1 MDEGSGGGF
10 CKKDCRRRN
19 KGFLNVGACYCRPA
33 VGAENP
39 CITRVNSARPRLMR
53 KSFLLPL
60 LLTAAAYLMLPMPGL
75 SASLQQKIGATQ
87 NKIAGKKRQ
96 EGVLTTQV
104 TSYNLRIRSLQGEI
118 NGLQQRQDR
127 VQGELNTKQ
136 AELDSIRNRLQIAQ
150 DRLTRLRARLKTAQR
165 VLAARLVALYKDDEP
180 DMVTVVLESNGF
192 ADLLDRAD
200 FLSRISSQDKRII
213 TTVRDLKAQVT
224 TQVHNLT
231 GLERQAAAAANAIR
245 VKRDEIASAKGTIV
259 SRQSDL
265 VAARDKRAGALR
277 QIRSARHDLEGQLN
291 KLQAK
296 QVQALSAGVP
306 GAGPIRKGSGNFI
319 WPINGPVSSGFGM
332 RWGRLHAGVDIVAG
346 TGTPIRAAAAG
357 TVAFTQPE
365 ASSGGYGNYTCI
377 NHGGGISTCYAHQS
391 RFGTSAG
398 AHVSQGQVIG
408 YVGCTGHCFG
418 DHLHFEVRVN
428 GAPTD
433 PLGWL

>member
-1 MDEGSGGGF
+1 
-10 CKKDCRRRN
+10 
-19 KGFLNVGACYCRPA
+19 
-33 VGAENP
+33 
-39 CITRVNSARPRLMR
+39 MR

-60 LLTAAAYLMLPMPGL
+60 LLTAAAYLALPMPGL
-75 SASLQQKIGATQ
+75 SSSLQSKIGATQ

-104 TSYNLRIRSLQGEI
+104 TGFNLRIRSLQGEI
-118 NGLQQRQDR
+118 NGLQQRQDT
-127 VQGELNTKQ
+127 VQSQLNTKQ

-224 TQVHNLT
+224 TQVHQLT

-245 VKRDEIASAKGTIV
+245 VRRDEIAAAKGAIV
-259 SRQSDL
+259 SRQNDL
-265 VAARDKRAGALR
+265 VSARNARAGVLSR
-277 QIRSARHDLEGQLN
+277 IRSARHDLEGQLHD
-291 KLQAK
+291 LQAK
-296 QVQALSAGVP
+296 QVQALSVGVP

-319 WPINGPVSSGFGM
+319 WPVNGPVVSGFGM
-332 RWGRLHAGVDIVAG
+332 RWGRLHAGDDIAVG

-391 RFGTSAG
+391 RFLTSAG

-408 YVGCTGHCFG
+408 LVGCTGHCFG
-418 DHLHFEVRVN
+418 PHLHFEVRIN
-428 GAPTD
+428 GAPVD
-433 PLGWL
+433 PLPYL